1 MSERFLLA
9 LQALSENDVRKGAM
23 FMYGT
28 ISTFAIDRILQGA
41 LAEDIGTGD
50 ITTLSTVPP
59 ERTIS
64 GRYIAKE
71 DGVLCGLE
79 LVARAFALLDASI
92 AFKPLKRDGDAVR
105 KGDLMATVSGNA
117 RAILTGERVGLN
129 LLQHMSG
136 VASQTARAVAA
147 VAGTGA
153 KIVDTRKTTPGL
165 RVLDK
170 YAVRAGGGGN
180 HRFGLSDGVLI
191 KDNHI
196 VAAGGIAEA
205 VAAARA
211 RAPHSL
217 RVEVEVETLEQL
229 REALAAG
236 ADIIMLDNMSVED
249 MREAVRIVDGRAL
262 TEASGN
268 MGDKS
273 DAELRAVA
281 ETGVDLI
288 SIGAL
293 THSVRALDI
302 SLKFDR
308 A

>member
-1 MSERFLLA
+1 MLEH
-9 LQALSENDVRKGAM
+9 
-23 FMYGT
+23 
-28 ISTFAIDRILQGA
+28 ISAFEVERILKSA
-41 LAEDIGTGD
+41 LAEDVGSGD
-50 ITTLSTVPP
+50 VTSLSTVPP
-59 ERTIS
+59 GRTIS

-79 LVARAFALLDASI
+79 VVARAFALLDDSI
-92 AFKPLKRDGDAVR
+92 AFTALAADGDRVR
-105 KGDLMATVSGNA
+105 KGDVIATVSGDA
-117 RAILTGERVGLN
+117 RAILAGERVGLN

-136 VASQTARAVAA
+136 VATQTARAVAA

-170 YAVRAGGGGN
+170 YAVRMGGGGN
-180 HRFGLSDGVLI
+180 HRFNLADGVLI

-196 VAAGGIAEA
+196 VAASGIAAA

-217 RVEVEVETLEQL
+217 KIEVEVETLEQL
-229 REALAAG
+229 REALEAG
-236 ADIIMLDNMSVED
+236 ADIIMLDNMPTEM
-249 MREAVRIVDGRAL
+249 MREAVRLVAGRAL

-268 MGDKS
+268 MGDKT

-293 THSVRALDI
+293 THSVKALDI
-302 SLKFDR
+302 SLKFSWD
-308 A
+308 

>member
-1 MSERFLLA
+1 MLEH
-9 LQALSENDVRKGAM
+9 
-23 FMYGT
+23 
-28 ISTFAIDRILQGA
+28 ISAFEVERILKSA
-41 LAEDIGTGD
+41 LAEDVGSGD
-50 ITTLSTVPP
+50 VTSLSTVPP
-59 ERTIS
+59 GRTIS

-79 LVARAFALLDASI
+79 VVARAFALLDASI
-92 AFKPLKRDGDAVR
+92 AFTALAADGDRVR
-105 KGDLMATVSGNA
+105 KGDVIATVSGDA
-117 RAILTGERVGLN
+117 RAILAGERVGLN

-136 VASQTARAVAA
+136 VATQTARAVAA

-170 YAVRAGGGGN
+170 YAVRMGGGGN
-180 HRFGLSDGVLI
+180 HRFNLADGVLI

-196 VAAGGIAEA
+196 VAASGIAAA

-217 RVEVEVETLEQL
+217 KIEVEVETLEQL
-229 REALAAG
+229 REALEAG
-236 ADIIMLDNMSVED
+236 ADIIMLDNMPTET
-249 MREAVRIVDGRAL
+249 MREAVRLVAGRAL

-268 MGDKS
+268 MGDKT

-281 ETGVDLI
+281 ETGVELI

-293 THSVRALDI
+293 THSVKALDI
-302 SLKFDR
+302 SLKFSWD
-308 A
+308 

>member
-1 MSERFLLA
+1 MLEH
-9 LQALSENDVRKGAM
+9 
-23 FMYGT
+23 
-28 ISTFAIDRILQGA
+28 ISAFEVERILKSA
-41 LAEDIGTGD
+41 LAEDVGSGD
-50 ITTLSTVPP
+50 VTSLSTVPP
-59 ERTIS
+59 GRTIS

-79 LVARAFALLDASI
+79 VVARAFALLDASI
-92 AFKPLKRDGDAVR
+92 AFTALAADGDRVR
-105 KGDLMATVSGNA
+105 KGDVIATVSGDA
-117 RAILTGERVGLN
+117 RAILAGERVGLN

-136 VASQTARAVAA
+136 VATQTARAVAA

-170 YAVRAGGGGN
+170 YAVRMGGGGN
-180 HRFGLSDGVLI
+180 HRFNLADGVLI

-196 VAAGGIAEA
+196 VAAGGIAAA

-217 RVEVEVETLEQL
+217 KIEVEVETLEQL
-229 REALAAG
+229 REALEAG
-236 ADIIMLDNMSVED
+236 ADIIMLDNMPTEM
-249 MREAVRIVDGRAL
+249 MREAVRLVVGRAL

-268 MGDKS
+268 MGDKT

-293 THSVRALDI
+293 THSVKALDI
-302 SLKFDR
+302 SLKFSWD
-308 A
+308 

>member
-1 MSERFLLA
+1 MLEH
-9 LQALSENDVRKGAM
+9 
-23 FMYGT
+23 
-28 ISTFAIDRILQGA
+28 ISAFEVERILKSA
-41 LAEDIGTGD
+41 LAEDVGSGD
-50 ITTLSTVPP
+50 VTSLSTVPP
-59 ERTIS
+59 GRTIS

-79 LVARAFALLDASI
+79 AVARAFALLDASI
-92 AFKPLKRDGDAVR
+92 AFTALAADGDRVR
-105 KGDLMATVSGNA
+105 KGDVIATVSGDA
-117 RAILTGERVGLN
+117 RAILAGERVGLN

-136 VASQTARAVAA
+136 VATQTARAVAA

-170 YAVRAGGGGN
+170 YAVRMGGGGN
-180 HRFGLSDGVLI
+180 HRFNLADGVLI

-196 VAAGGIAEA
+196 VAAGGIAAA

-217 RVEVEVETLEQL
+217 KIEVEVETLEQL
-229 REALAAG
+229 REALEAG
-236 ADIIMLDNMSVED
+236 ADIIMLDNMPTEM
-249 MREAVRIVDGRAL
+249 MREAVRLVAGRAL

-268 MGDKS
+268 MGDKT

-293 THSVRALDI
+293 THSVKALDI
-302 SLKFDR
+302 SLKFSWD
-308 A
+308 

>member
-1 MSERFLLA
+1 MLEH
-9 LQALSENDVRKGAM
+9 
-23 FMYGT
+23 
-28 ISTFAIDRILQGA
+28 ISAFEVERILKSA
-41 LAEDIGTGD
+41 LAEDVGSGD
-50 ITTLSTVPP
+50 VTSLSTVPP
-59 ERTIS
+59 GRTIS

-79 LVARAFALLDASI
+79 VVARAFALLDASI
-92 AFKPLKRDGDAVR
+92 AFTALGADGDRVR
-105 KGDLMATVSGNA
+105 KGDVIATVSGDA
-117 RAILTGERVGLN
+117 RAILAGERVGLN

-136 VASQTARAVAA
+136 VATQTARAVAA

-170 YAVRAGGGGN
+170 YAVRMGGGGN
-180 HRFGLSDGVLI
+180 HRFNLADGVLI

-196 VAAGGIAEA
+196 VAAGGIAAA

-217 RVEVEVETLEQL
+217 KIEVEVETLEQL
-229 REALAAG
+229 REALEAG
-236 ADIIMLDNMSVED
+236 ADIIMLDNMPTET
-249 MREAVRIVDGRAL
+249 MREAVRLVAGRAL

-268 MGDKS
+268 MGDKT

-293 THSVRALDI
+293 THSVKALDI
-302 SLKFDR
+302 SLKFSWD
-308 A
+308 

>member
-1 MSERFLLA
+1 MLEH
-9 LQALSENDVRKGAM
+9 
-23 FMYGT
+23 
-28 ISTFAIDRILQGA
+28 ISAFEVERILKSA
-41 LAEDIGTGD
+41 LAEDVGSGD
-50 ITTLSTVPP
+50 VTSLSTVPP
-59 ERTIS
+59 GRTIS

-79 LVARAFALLDASI
+79 VVARAFALLDASI
-92 AFKPLKRDGDAVR
+92 AFTALAADGDRVR
-105 KGDLMATVSGNA
+105 KGDVIATVSGDA
-117 RAILTGERVGLN
+117 RAILAGERVGLN

-136 VASQTARAVAA
+136 VATQTARAVAA

-170 YAVRAGGGGN
+170 YAVRMGGGGN
-180 HRFGLSDGVLI
+180 HRFNLADGVLI

-196 VAAGGIAEA
+196 VAAGGIAAA
-205 VAAARA
+205 VAAARE

-217 RVEVEVETLEQL
+217 KIEVEVETLEQL
-229 REALAAG
+229 REALEAG
-236 ADIIMLDNMSVED
+236 ADIIMLDNMPTET
-249 MREAVRIVDGRAL
+249 MREAVRLVAGRAL

-268 MGDKS
+268 MGDKT

-293 THSVRALDI
+293 TLSVKALDI
-302 SLKFDR
+302 SLKFSWD
-308 A
+308 

>member
-1 MSERFLLA
+1 MLEH
-9 LQALSENDVRKGAM
+9 
-23 FMYGT
+23 
-28 ISTFAIDRILQGA
+28 ISAFEVERILKSA
-41 LAEDIGTGD
+41 LAEDVGSGD
-50 ITTLSTVPP
+50 VTSLSTVPP
-59 ERTIS
+59 GRTIS

-79 LVARAFALLDASI
+79 VVARAFALLDASI
-92 AFKPLKRDGDAVR
+92 AFTALAADGDRVR
-105 KGDLMATVSGNA
+105 KGDVIATVSGDA
-117 RAILTGERVGLN
+117 RAILAGERVGLN

-136 VASQTARAVAA
+136 VATQTARAVAA

-170 YAVRAGGGGN
+170 YAVRMGGGGN
-180 HRFGLSDGVLI
+180 HRFNLADGVLI

-196 VAAGGIAEA
+196 VAAGGIAAA

-217 RVEVEVETLEQL
+217 KIEVEVETLEQL
-229 REALAAG
+229 REALEAG
-236 ADIIMLDNMSVED
+236 ADIIMLDNMPTEK
-249 MREAVRIVDGRAL
+249 MREAVRAVGGRAL

-268 MGDKS
+268 MGDKT

-293 THSVRALDI
+293 THSVKALDI
-302 SLKFDR
+302 SLKFSWD
-308 A
+308 

>member
-1 MSERFLLA
+1 MLEH
-9 LQALSENDVRKGAM
+9 
-23 FMYGT
+23 
-28 ISTFAIDRILQGA
+28 ISAFEVERILKSA
-41 LAEDIGTGD
+41 LAEDVGSGD
-50 ITTLSTVPP
+50 VTSLSTVPP
-59 ERTIS
+59 GRTIS

-79 LVARAFALLDASI
+79 VVARAFALLDASI
-92 AFKPLKRDGDAVR
+92 AFTALAADGDRVR
-105 KGDLMATVSGNA
+105 KGDVIATVSGDA
-117 RAILTGERVGLN
+117 RAILAGERVGLN

-136 VASQTARAVAA
+136 VATQTARVVAA

-170 YAVRAGGGGN
+170 YAVRMGGGGN
-180 HRFGLSDGVLI
+180 HRFNLADGVLI

-196 VAAGGIAEA
+196 VAAGGIAAA

-217 RVEVEVETLEQL
+217 KIEVEVETLEQL
-229 REALAAG
+229 REALEAG
-236 ADIIMLDNMSVED
+236 ADIIMLDNMPTET
-249 MREAVRIVDGRAL
+249 MREAVRLVAGRAL

-268 MGDKS
+268 MGDKT

-293 THSVRALDI
+293 THSVKALDI
-302 SLKFDR
+302 SLKFSWD
-308 A
+308 

>member
-1 MSERFLLA
+1 MLEH
-9 LQALSENDVRKGAM
+9 
-23 FMYGT
+23 
-28 ISTFAIDRILQGA
+28 ISAFEVERILKSA
-41 LAEDIGTGD
+41 LAEDVGSGD
-50 ITTLSTVPP
+50 VTSLSTVPP
-59 ERTIS
+59 GRTIS

-79 LVARAFALLDASI
+79 VVARAFALLDASI
-92 AFKPLKRDGDAVR
+92 AFTALAADGDRVR
-105 KGDLMATVSGNA
+105 KGDVIATVSGDA
-117 RAILTGERVGLN
+117 RAILAGERVGLN

-136 VASQTARAVAA
+136 VATQTARAVAA

-170 YAVRAGGGGN
+170 YAVRMGGGGN
-180 HRFGLSDGVLI
+180 HRFNLADGVLI

-196 VAAGGIAEA
+196 VAAGGIAAA

-217 RVEVEVETLEQL
+217 KIEVKVETLEQL
-229 REALAAG
+229 REALEAG
-236 ADIIMLDNMSVED
+236 ADIIMLDNMPTET
-249 MREAVRIVDGRAL
+249 MREAVRLVAGRAL

-268 MGDKS
+268 MGDKT

-293 THSVRALDI
+293 THSVKALDI
-302 SLKFDR
+302 SLKFSWD
-308 A
+308 

>member
-1 MSERFLLA
+1 
-9 LQALSENDVRKGAM
+9 
-23 FMYGT
+23 MYGT

-105 KGDLMATVSGNA
+105 KGDFVATVSGNA

-288 SIGAL
+288 SIGAR

>member
-1 MSERFLLA
+1 MLEH
-9 LQALSENDVRKGAM
+9 
-23 FMYGT
+23 
-28 ISTFAIDRILQGA
+28 ISAFEVERILKSA
-41 LAEDIGTGD
+41 LAEDVGSGD
-50 ITTLSTVPP
+50 VTSLSTVPP
-59 ERTIS
+59 GRTIS

-79 LVARAFALLDASI
+79 VVARAFALLDASI
-92 AFKPLKRDGDAVR
+92 AFTALAADGDRVR
-105 KGDLMATVSGNA
+105 KGDVIATVSGDA
-117 RAILTGERVGLN
+117 RAILAGERVGLN

-136 VASQTARAVAA
+136 VATQTARAVAA

-170 YAVRAGGGGN
+170 YAVRMGGGGN
-180 HRFGLSDGVLI
+180 HRFNLADGVLI

-196 VAAGGIAEA
+196 VAASGIAAA

-217 RVEVEVETLEQL
+217 KIEVEVETLEQL
-229 REALAAG
+229 REALEAG
-236 ADIIMLDNMSVED
+236 ADIIMLDNMPTET
-249 MREAVRIVDGRAL
+249 MREAVRLVAGRAL

-268 MGDKS
+268 MGDKT

-293 THSVRALDI
+293 THSVKALDI
-302 SLKFDR
+302 SLKFSWD
-308 A
+308 

>member
-1 MSERFLLA
+1 MLEH
-9 LQALSENDVRKGAM
+9 
-23 FMYGT
+23 
-28 ISTFAIDRILQGA
+28 ISAFEVERILKSA
-41 LAEDIGTGD
+41 LAEDVGSGD
-50 ITTLSTVPP
+50 VTSLSTVPP
-59 ERTIS
+59 GRTIS

-79 LVARAFALLDASI
+79 VVARAFALLDASI
-92 AFKPLKRDGDAVR
+92 AFTALAADGDRVR
-105 KGDLMATVSGNA
+105 KGDVIATVSGDA
-117 RAILTGERVGLN
+117 RAILAGERVGLN

-136 VASQTARAVAA
+136 VATQTARAVAA

-170 YAVRAGGGGN
+170 YAVRTGGGGN
-180 HRFGLSDGVLI
+180 HRFNLADGVLI

-196 VAAGGIAEA
+196 VAAGGIAAA

-217 RVEVEVETLEQL
+217 KIEVEVETLEQL
-229 REALAAG
+229 REALEAG
-236 ADIIMLDNMSVED
+236 ADIIMLDNMPTEM
-249 MREAVRIVDGRAL
+249 MREAVRLVAGRAL

-268 MGDKS
+268 MGDKT

-293 THSVRALDI
+293 THSVKALDI
-302 SLKFDR
+302 SLKFSWD
-308 A
+308 

>member
-1 MSERFLLA
+1 MLEH
-9 LQALSENDVRKGAM
+9 
-23 FMYGT
+23 
-28 ISTFAIDRILQGA
+28 ISAFEVERILKSA
-41 LAEDIGTGD
+41 LAEDVGSGD
-50 ITTLSTVPP
+50 VTSLSTVPP
-59 ERTIS
+59 GRTIS

-79 LVARAFALLDASI
+79 VVARAFALLDASI
-92 AFKPLKRDGDAVR
+92 AFTALAADGDRVR
-105 KGDLMATVSGNA
+105 KGDVIATVSGDA
-117 RAILTGERVGLN
+117 RAILAGERVGLN

-136 VASQTARAVAA
+136 VATQTARAVAA

-170 YAVRAGGGGN
+170 YAVRMGGGGN
-180 HRFGLSDGVLI
+180 HRFNLADGVLI

-196 VAAGGIAEA
+196 VAASGIAAA

-217 RVEVEVETLEQL
+217 KIEVEVETLEQL
-229 REALAAG
+229 REALEAG
-236 ADIIMLDNMSVED
+236 ADIIMLDNMPTET
-249 MREAVRIVDGRAL
+249 MREAVRLVAGRAL

-268 MGDKS
+268 MGDKT

-302 SLKFDR
+302 SLKFSWD
-308 A
+308 

>member
-1 MSERFLLA
+1 MLEH
-9 LQALSENDVRKGAM
+9 
-23 FMYGT
+23 
-28 ISTFAIDRILQGA
+28 ISAFEVERILKSA
-41 LAEDIGTGD
+41 LAEDVGSGD
-50 ITTLSTVPP
+50 VTSLSTVPP
-59 ERTIS
+59 GRTIS

-79 LVARAFALLDASI
+79 VVARAFALLDASI
-92 AFKPLKRDGDAVR
+92 AFTALAADGDRVR
-105 KGDLMATVSGNA
+105 KGDVIATVSGDA
-117 RAILTGERVGLN
+117 RAILAGERVGLN

-136 VASQTARAVAA
+136 VATQTARAVAA

-170 YAVRAGGGGN
+170 YAVRMGGGGN
-180 HRFGLSDGVLI
+180 HRFNLADGVLI

-196 VAAGGIAEA
+196 VAAGGIAAA
-205 VAAARA
+205 VAAARE

-217 RVEVEVETLEQL
+217 KIEVEVETLEQL
-229 REALAAG
+229 REALEAG
-236 ADIIMLDNMSVED
+236 ADIIMLDNMPTEM
-249 MREAVRIVDGRAL
+249 MREAVRLVAGRAL

-268 MGDKS
+268 MGDKT

-293 THSVRALDI
+293 THSVKALDI
-302 SLKFDR
+302 SLKFSWD
-308 A
+308 

>member
-1 MSERFLLA
+1 MLEH
-9 LQALSENDVRKGAM
+9 
-23 FMYGT
+23 
-28 ISTFAIDRILQGA
+28 ISAFEVERILKSA
-41 LAEDIGTGD
+41 LAEDVGSGD
-50 ITTLSTVPP
+50 VTSLSTVPP
-59 ERTIS
+59 GRTIS

-79 LVARAFALLDASI
+79 VVARAFALLDASI
-92 AFKPLKRDGDAVR
+92 AFTALAADGDRVR
-105 KGDLMATVSGNA
+105 KGDVIAAVSGDA
-117 RAILTGERVGLN
+117 RAILAGERVGLN

-136 VASQTARAVAA
+136 VATQTARAVAA

-170 YAVRAGGGGN
+170 YAVRMGGGGN
-180 HRFGLSDGVLI
+180 HRFNLADGVLI

-196 VAAGGIAEA
+196 VAAGGIAAA

-217 RVEVEVETLEQL
+217 KIEVEVETLEQL
-229 REALAAG
+229 REALEAG
-236 ADIIMLDNMSVED
+236 ADIIMLDNMPTET
-249 MREAVRIVDGRAL
+249 MREAVRLVAGRAL

-268 MGDKS
+268 MGDKT

-281 ETGVDLI
+281 ETGVELI

-302 SLKFDR
+302 SLKFSWD
-308 A
+308 